1 MASSTQVCLTNFLR
15 KILSGAEK
23 TNVIKW
29 HRHRAMPLLIES
41 FMSKKKYVGAASH
54 SHEDNPLVVEARMQ
68 TKALG
73 TLSVYRR
80 AAYSGIAIGAWL
92 IYLSVYGSLSTSS
105 MAMAVLMGGIV
116 LLVISVPIAGI
127 LHVGISRGK
136 KNVEKIIKAIEKN
149 SSKNA

>member
-1 MASSTQVCLTNFLR
+1 
-15 KILSGAEK
+15 
-23 TNVIKW
+23 
-29 HRHRAMPLLIES
+29 
-41 FMSKKKYVGAASH
+41 MSKKNYVGAASH

-92 IYLSVYGSLSTSS
+92 LV
-105 MAMAVLMGGIV
+105 GGIV

>member
-1 MASSTQVCLTNFLR
+1 
-15 KILSGAEK
+15 
-23 TNVIKW
+23 
-29 HRHRAMPLLIES
+29 
-41 FMSKKKYVGAASH
+41 MSKKNYVGAASH

-105 MAMAVLMGGIV
+105 MATAVLVGGIV
-116 LLVISVPIAGI
+116 S
-127 LHVGISRGK
+127 SRHICSYSWNFACRYLKRK
-136 KNVEKIIKAIEKN
+136 KERREDHQSN
-149 SSKNA
+149 

>member
-1 MASSTQVCLTNFLR
+1 
-15 KILSGAEK
+15 
-23 TNVIKW
+23 
-29 HRHRAMPLLIES
+29 
-41 FMSKKKYVGAASH
+41 MSKKNYVGAASH

-105 MAMAVLMGGIV
+105 MATAVLVGGIV
-116 LLVISVPIAGI
+116 LLVISGI

-149 SSKNA
+149 SSKNV

>member
-1 MASSTQVCLTNFLR
+1 
-15 KILSGAEK
+15 
-23 TNVIKW
+23 
-29 HRHRAMPLLIES
+29 
-41 FMSKKKYVGAASH
+41 
-54 SHEDNPLVVEARMQ
+54 MQ

-105 MAMAVLMGGIV
+105 MATAVLVGGIV

-127 LHVGISRGK
+127 LHVGTSRGK

>member
-1 MASSTQVCLTNFLR
+1 
-15 KILSGAEK
+15 
-23 TNVIKW
+23 
-29 HRHRAMPLLIES
+29 
-41 FMSKKKYVGAASH
+41 MSKKNYVGAASH

-92 IYLSVYGSLSTSS
+92 IYLSVYGSLSSSS
-105 MAMAVLMGGIV
+105 MATPALVGGIV

>member
-1 MASSTQVCLTNFLR
+1 
-15 KILSGAEK
+15 
-23 TNVIKW
+23 
-29 HRHRAMPLLIES
+29 
-41 FMSKKKYVGAASH
+41 MSKKNYVGATSH

-105 MAMAVLMGGIV
+105 MATAVLVGGIV

-136 KNVEKIIKAIEKN
+136 KERREDHQSN
-149 SSKNA
+149 

>member
-1 MASSTQVCLTNFLR
+1 
-15 KILSGAEK
+15 
-23 TNVIKW
+23 
-29 HRHRAMPLLIES
+29 
-41 FMSKKKYVGAASH
+41 MSKKNYVGAASH

-105 MAMAVLMGGIV
+105 MATAVLVGGI
-116 LLVISVPIAGI
+116 PIAGI